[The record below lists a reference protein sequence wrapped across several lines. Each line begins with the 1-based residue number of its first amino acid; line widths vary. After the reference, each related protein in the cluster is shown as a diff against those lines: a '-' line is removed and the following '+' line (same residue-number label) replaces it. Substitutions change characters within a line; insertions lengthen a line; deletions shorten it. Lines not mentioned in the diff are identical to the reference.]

1 MSSSLLSQSVASI
14 DILHHLRLMSI
25 LSISFGIINIDVWGV
40 NDTHRSGDDRPAPSS
55 LKGVSHVDRKSTRLE
70 LQSLMRISYAV
81 FCLKKKHNTKNPQQK
96 TPETER
102 QRKNEN

>member
-40 NDTHRSGDDRPAPSS
+40 NDTYRSGDDRPAPSS
-55 LKGVSHVDRKSTRLE
+55 LKGVSHVSHFHARHRPRPAMSPPSTPASRKLRQIGRASCR
-70 LQSLMRISYAV
+70 
-81 FCLKKKHNTKNPQQK
+81 
-96 TPETER
+96 ER
-102 QRKNEN
+102 VCQYV